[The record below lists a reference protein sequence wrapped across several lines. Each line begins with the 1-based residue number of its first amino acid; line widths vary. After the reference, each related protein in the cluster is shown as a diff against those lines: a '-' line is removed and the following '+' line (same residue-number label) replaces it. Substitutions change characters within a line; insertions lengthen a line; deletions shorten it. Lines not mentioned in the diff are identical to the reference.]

1 MATFQNQATLNYRGL
16 ATNSNIVT
24 GEIVEAVS
32 ATKSSVGT
40 TYRTDGTM
48 TYIVSLLNAGGTA
61 ANDLT
66 VTDDLGAYT
75 FGAGTIVPLSYIE
88 NSLRYYVNGVLQ
100 AATPTVTAGP
110 PLVISGI
117 TIPAGGNALIVYD
130 TRLTDAAN
138 PGVGGTITNTATVTG
153 DAIGTIPV
161 TATATVNAVEEA
173 DLDIS
178 KAISAAT
185 VTVGDPLTYTF
196 TITNNGNTAA
206 DAADNISVADTF
218 DPILENLVVTL
229 GGQTLT
235 EGTDYTYNAAT
246 GEFATVPGRI
256 TVPAATITQ
265 DTTTGNYIT
274 SPGITTLTVTGT
286 V

>member
-32 ATKSSVGT
+32 ASKSAVGT

-48 TYIVSLLNAGGTA
+48 TYVVSLLNAGGTA

-75 FGAGTIVPLSYIE
+75 FGAGTIVPLSYIA
-88 NSLRYYVNGVLQ
+88 NSLRYYINGVLQ
-100 AATPTVTAGP
+100 TTAPTVTAGP
-110 PLVISGI
+110 PLVITGI
-117 TIPAGGNALIVYD
+117 NIPAGGNALLVYD
-130 TRLTDAAN
+130 TNLTDAAN

-161 TATATVNAVEEA
+161 TATATVNALEES

-196 TITNNGNTAA
+196 TITNTGNTAA
-206 DAADNISVADTF
+206 EAADNISVTDTF
-218 DPILENLVVTL
+218 NPILENLVVTL
-229 GGQTLT
+229 GGQTLA

-265 DTTTGNYIT
+265 DPVSGNYIT
-274 SPGITTLTVTGT
+274 SPGIVTLTVTGT